1 MDETVGVDTLNR
13 RNLTLIGG
21 LTVVHSTA
29 YGITFLLPLRVFEI
43 GGDEAFVGLILGVG
57 MVAALLAG
65 WLSGHLADR
74 IGRAGGVAMAGGAQ
88 GAAFAAMAMA
98 SDASPMLIL
107 VGFGFGAGWAVF
119 YLLTPLLAISRAQA
133 EDRVKYLTIVSGL
146 MMLGIGLGP
155 VLGRLLEWAGLSIS
169 GVFALAAGLSL
180 ISAGLASVL
189 VRSDVAGSYGTTS
202 LSMAVLGKVLKTR
215 AALPNIMIAIG
226 GGIFGCLTSFQ
237 APISEAIGVDYAL
250 FFAVFVVTVVVA
262 RLSLAAQI
270 GLQPPYPTVFALL
283 GMMVAA
289 LLSWV
294 LVPQSPLV
302 YGATTV
308 LFAVGYGL
316 TYSVLNG
323 LVANIEQ
330 QDLASPA
337 LLVFP
342 LAYFLGLYGA
352 PFLGGWV
359 IATHGADMLL
369 LALAVLGLV
378 EWCLAGLG
386 LARDRAHQDSSI

>member
-1 MDETVGVDTLNR
+1 MDETAGADTVNR
-13 RNLTLIGG
+13 RHLTLIGG

-29 YGITFLLPLRVFEI
+29 YGMTFLLPLRVLEI

-98 SDASPMLIL
+98 SDACPMLIL
-107 VGFGFGAGWAVF
+107 VGLGFGAGWAVF
-119 YLLTPLLAISRAQA
+119 YLLTPLLAIGRARA
-133 EDRVKYLTIVSGL
+133 EDRVKYLTIISGL

-155 VLGRLLEWAGLSIS
+155 VLGRALDWAGLSIS

-180 ISAGLASVL
+180 IGAGLALVL
-189 VRSDVAGSYGTTS
+189 ARSDVPGSHGTTS
-202 LSMAVLGKVLKTR
+202 LSMAVLGKLLKTR
-215 AALPNIMIAIG
+215 AALPAIMIAIG

-359 IATHGADMLL
+359 IAAHGADILL

-386 LARDRAHQDSSI
+386 LARNRARQDPSI

>member
-1 MDETVGVDTLNR
+1 MVGAGILNR
-13 RNLTLIGG
+13 RDLTLIGA
-21 LTVVHSTA
+21 LTVTHSTA
-29 YGITFLLPLRVFEI
+29 YGMTFLLPLRVAEI

-57 MVAALLAG
+57 MVAALLMG

-74 IGRAGGVAMAGGAQ
+74 VGRAGSIAMAGGAQ
-88 GAAFAAMAMA
+88 ATAFVAMVIAL
-98 SDASPMLIL
+98 DASPMLVA
-107 VGFGFGAGWAVF
+107 VGVGFGAGWAVF
-119 YLLTPLLAISRAQA
+119 YLLTPLLAISRASP

-169 GVFALAAGLSL
+169 GVFALAAFLSL
-180 ISAGLASVL
+180 TGAGLALVL
-189 VRSDVAGSYGTTS
+189 MQSDRRAGYGSAS
-202 LSMAVLGKVLKTR
+202 LTPAVLFGVLKTR
-215 AALPNIMIAIG
+215 AALPTIMIAIG

-250 FFAVFVVTVVVA
+250 FFAVFVFTVVAA
-262 RLSLAAQI
+262 RLSLAAHI
-270 GLQPPYPTVFALL
+270 GRQPPYPTVLALL
-283 GMMVAA
+283 GLMVAA

-294 LVPQSPLV
+294 LVPQPPLV

-323 LVANIEQ
+323 IVANIEQ
-330 QDLASPA
+330 QALAAPA

-359 IATHGADMLL
+359 IATHGVQMLL
-369 LALAVLGLV
+369 LALVVLGLL
-378 EWCLAGLG
+378 EWCLATLG
-386 LARDRAHQDSSI
+386 QLSSRKAA

>member
-1 MDETVGVDTLNR
+1 M
-13 RNLTLIGG
+13 
-21 LTVVHSTA
+21 
-29 YGITFLLPLRVFEI
+29 
-43 GGDEAFVGLILGVG
+43 
-57 MVAALLAG
+57 
-65 WLSGHLADR
+65 
-74 IGRAGGVAMAGGAQ
+74 
-88 GAAFAAMAMA
+88 
-98 SDASPMLIL
+98 
-107 VGFGFGAGWAVF
+107 F
-119 YLLTPLLAISRAQA
+119 YLLTPLLAISRASP

-155 VLGRLLEWAGLSIS
+155 VLGQALESVGLSIS
-169 GVFALAAGLSL
+169 CVFAIAACLSL
-180 ISAGLASVL
+180 ISGGLALVL
-189 VRSDVAGSYGTTS
+189 VQSDRRAGHSSTS
-202 LSMAVLGKVLKTR
+202 LTLAVLFGVLRSR
-215 AALPNIMIAIG
+215 AAPPTIMIAIG

-250 FFAVFVVTVVVA
+250 FFAVFVVTVVAA
-262 RLSLAAQI
+262 RLSLAAHI
-270 GLQPPYPTVFALL
+270 GRQPPYPTVLALL
-283 GMMVAA
+283 GLMVAA

-323 LVANIEQ
+323 IVANIEQ
-330 QDLASPA
+330 QALAAPA

-359 IATHGADMLL
+359 IATQGVQMLL
-369 LALAVLGLV
+369 LALVVLGLLEWCLAVLGL
-378 EWCLAGLG
+378 L
-386 LARDRAHQDSSI
+386 SSRKAA

>member
-1 MDETVGVDTLNR
+1 MVGAGRLNR
-13 RNLTLIGG
+13 RDLTLIGA
-21 LTVVHSTA
+21 LTVAHSTA
-29 YGITFLLPLRVFEI
+29 YGMTFLLPLRVAEI

-57 MVAALLAG
+57 MVAALLTG

-74 IGRAGGVAMAGGAQ
+74 VGRAGSIAMAGGAQ
-88 GAAFAAMAMA
+88 AAAFVAMAMA
-98 SDASPMLIL
+98 SDASPMLIVVG
-107 VGFGFGAGWAVF
+107 VGFGTGWAVF
-119 YLLTPLLAISRAQA
+119 YLLTPLLAINRAPP

-155 VLGRLLEWAGLSIS
+155 VLGRALESVGLSVS
-169 GVFALAAGLSL
+169 AVFVIAAGLSL
-180 ISAGLASVL
+180 IGAGLALLL
-189 VRSDVAGSYGTTS
+189 VRSDRRAGHGSTS
-202 LSMAVLGKVLKTR
+202 LNLAVLFGVLKTR
-215 AALPNIMIAIG
+215 AALPTIMIAIG

-250 FFAVFVVTVVVA
+250 FFAVFVVTVVAA
-262 RLSLAAQI
+262 RLSLAAHI
-270 GLQPPYPTVFALL
+270 GRQPPYPTVLALL
-283 GMMVAA
+283 GLMVAA
-289 LLSWV
+289 LLSWG
-294 LVPQSPLV
+294 LVPQSPFI

-323 LVANIEQ
+323 IVANIEQ
-330 QDLASPA
+330 QALASPA

-359 IATHGADMLL
+359 IATHGAQMLL
-369 LALAVLGLV
+369 LALVVLGFL
-378 EWCLAGLG
+378 EWCLAGVG
-386 LARDRAHQDSSI
+386 LRSNRMYRDSSG